1 MILPTTSAMTPS
13 SAAASATTMTTAM
26 RAQDQAVL
34 DGGLAL
40 LVTAEALQHVLE
52 RDVELEH
59 CKISPPP
66 KLPCFET
73 TRLSSADLTPCVGVE

>member
-1 MILPTTSAMTPS
+1 MCYAADMASVILPTTSATTPVEGEGHREDDGDRDES
-13 SAAASATTMTTAM
+13 
-26 RAQDQAVL
+26 QDQAVL

-59 CKISPPP
+59 
-66 KLPCFET
+66 
-73 TRLSSADLTPCVGVE
+73 